1 MTKLYCDRLHLRE
14 EWEKVRENYNHL
26 KYKIKGCHLF
36 SNFFYWY
43 CWIEPGIS
51 SIMCITN

>member
-14 EWEKVRENYNHL
+14 EWEKVKENYNCL

-36 SNFFYWY
+36 SNFF
-43 CWIEPGIS
+43 IGIVGFS
-51 SIMCITN
+51 PVYPQ